1 MLAIICIDE
10 LSDDVTAFD
19 ERDSE
24 TFLLSIRSLEAIR
37 RRRTSEVTI
46 SESMFNFNSLYFFV
60 FSFLKMKGTLCED
73 Y

>member
-1 MLAIICIDE
+1 MLAIICIDVVDE

-24 TFLLSIRSLEAIR
+24 TFLLSIRSLEAMR
-37 RRRTSEVTI
+37 RRRTSDVTI

-60 FSFLKMKGTLCED
+60 FLF
-73 Y
+73 